1 MYNKTPKNS
10 NRWHSLLLLIYML
23 LVGGCP
29 IAMAQQTDK
38 GSLINVQVVD
48 QYGNP
53 IPEVV
58 VTVKGSDFKTVTGLD
73 GSFSFTYQKGD
84 VLQLSHSG
92 FLYKE
97 VKVNKLRN
105 QDRALKVTLSE
116 PFVQRRDIIA
126 GPYENYD
133 VIIGYRADDS
143 YFSFAS
149 AFLNNTISLAQLEK
163 AMFLG
168 KLGEQVVLKSE
179 KAFSRLCFE
188 ESVPAE
194 RTIYYPKKAA
204 RDSEARAAFRAER
217 KAAPVRDAVYM
228 IDILREEWKNDD
240 ARLRRNLPE

>member
-1 MYNKTPKNS
+1 MNK
-10 NRWHSLLLLIYML
+10 SLTLYH
-23 LVGGCP
+23 GS
-29 IAMAQQTDK
+29 
-38 GSLINVQVVD
+38 SLIIEQPEFGK
-48 QYGNP
+48 GNP
-53 IPEVV
+53 FNDYGLGFYCTQTLELAKEWACSMEQDGYANRYSFRIDGLSVLNL
-58 VTVKGSDFKTVTGLD
+58 SDENYNILNW
-73 GSFSFTYQKGD
+73 
-84 VLQLSHSG
+84 LSILLMNRRFNLSSDIATQG
-92 FLYKE
+92 REYLAGTFL
-97 VKVNKLRN
+97 
-105 QDRALKVTLSE
+105 
-116 PFVQRRDIIA
+116 P
-126 GPYENYD
+126 PYENYD

-188 ESVPAE
+188 ESIPAE
-194 RTIYYPKKAA
+194 RTIYYPKTAA